1 MPLTRRSLTQFMAAG
16 IGGGLLTAGPGVRA
30 GHDLGDRHPDRNGA
44 GFRGPRMYRGWIL
57 YVVDTPPSG
66 ADDTEADQQ
75 RWLRQYRDGVLVVS
89 TDGHIADVGNYHEV
103 APRYPDIPCRDY
115 RGMLIMPGFIDSHVH
130 YVQTQI
136 IASYG
141 RTLLEWLNEFAFPVE
156 EQFSAPQAA
165 AAVADIFL
173 RYLFQNGTTTSVTFA
188 ATYPVSASALFEA
201 ASAYNM
207 RIITGKT
214 WMDRNAPPQL
224 LDTPESAY
232 RDSREL
238 IRRWHGKG
246 RNLYAITPRFA
257 ITSTFE
263 QLRLAG
269 ILHAEYPSTYIHT
282 HLSET
287 RAELALVRELF
298 PGFRDYLA
306 VYEAAGLVTERSV
319 LAHGVYLSGSELS
332 RVSAARSTIAHCP
345 TSNLFLASGLYDL
358 QRANRR
364 GVQTSIGTDVGG
376 GTSFSLLRTL
386 DETYKSQHL
395 QGYPVNAFEMLYLCT
410 LGAAR
415 HLHLAGKIGSL
426 DIGHEADFVV
436 IDYLAQGIQRTRM
449 EYLRS
454 TGGWTTESMLFG
466 LEITGDDRNV
476 AATYVMGRPV
486 YASRLHRG
494 SHVLPPSRASGVL
507 PEGLVDT

>member
-1 MPLTRRSLTQFMAAG
+1 MRLTRRNITQLMAAG
-16 IGGGLLTAGPGVRA
+16 IGGGLLTAGSGTQA
-30 GHDLGDRHPDRNGA
+30 ALDHADRHPDRSA
-44 GFRGPRMYRGWIL
+44 AKPRGPQMYRGWIL
-57 YVVDTPPSG
+57 YLVDTPPMG
-66 ADDTEADQQ
+66 ADDTGVDQQ
-75 RWLRQYRDGVLVVS
+75 RWLRQYYDGVLVVS
-89 TDGHIADVGNYHEV
+89 ADGYIVDVGNYHEV
-103 APRYPDIPCRDY
+103 AARYPDIPCRDY

-130 YVQTQI
+130 YVQTEI

-141 RTLLEWLNEFAFPVE
+141 RNLLEWLNEFAFPVE
-156 EQFSAPQAA
+156 EQFSSPQAA

-188 ATYPVSASALFEA
+188 ATYPISASALFEA

-232 RDSREL
+232 RESQEL

-269 ILHAEYPSTYIHT
+269 ILHAEHPSTYVHT

-287 RAELALVRELF
+287 RAELALVRELY

-306 VYEAAGLVTERSV
+306 VYEAAGLVTDRSV
-319 LAHGVYLSGSELS
+319 LAHGIYLSGSELS

-358 QRANRR
+358 RRAQRR

-376 GTSFSLLRTL
+376 GTSFSVLRTL
-386 DETYKSQHL
+386 DETYKTQHL

-415 HLHLAGKIGSL
+415 HLHLAESIGSL
-426 DIGHEADFVV
+426 DVGHEADFIVV
-436 IDYLAQGIQRTRM
+436 DYRAQGIQRTRM

-466 LEITGDDRNV
+466 LEITGDDRNI

-486 YASRLHRG
+486 YTSRLHRG
-494 SHVLPPSRASGVL
+494 RHVLSPSTAGGPVL
-507 PEGLVDT
+507 PRL